1 MQGFTLLRQSLRLIF
16 GNLDQSLRLS
26 SPLLAVLIVAL
37 ILYGPDYFLME
48 FDPANP
54 NSPPASSLIFQLL
67 TMIATL
73 WVAVAWHRFV
83 LLEEYPSG
91 VVPTFHGGRIL
102 AYFGYGVLLGLV
114 VGLATVF
121 VAILVGGALFWAPIL
136 AIAAVVVVAIA
147 GSWAFYRL
155 SPILPACA
163 IGNKIGMKEA
173 WAATKPLSGSIL
185 GAMVVF
191 VGTIFALALLG
202 AFIGGLIPML
212 GGVLILAINW
222 LYILLGISFLTTLY
236 GVAVED
242 RPID

>member
-1 MQGFTLLRQSLRLIF
+1 M
-16 GNLDQSLRLS
+16 
-26 SPLLAVLIVAL
+26 AL
-37 ILYGPDYFLME
+37 ILYGPDYFLMD
-48 FDPANP
+48 FDPGNP

-83 LLEEYPSG
+83 LLEEYPNG
-91 VVPTFHGGRIL
+91 VVPTFYGGRIL